1 MGGVVG
7 VCEGAT
13 VCASGQLGILPVT
26 LAGTAGVLGNAV
38 VRMTVSEDGFSDGLL
53 GATADSETAIAIA
66 SAISDVAAGVVDLT
80 FDINS
85 TVTQDTSAMCDAL
98 SMTLEVGG
106 AAQAQ

>member
-1 MGGVVG
+1 VEGVS
-7 VCEGAT
+7 CLGAT
-13 VCASGQLGILPVT
+13 VCASGQLGIIPVT

-38 VRMTVSEDGFSDGLL
+38 VRMTVSDAGFSDGLL

-106 AAQAQ
+106 AAEAQ